1 MPNNNHS
8 NNKRI
13 AKNTAMLYFRM
24 ILIMGVSL
32 YTTRIVIKVLGVED
46 FGIYNVVG
54 GVVTMLAFLSS
65 SMSSATQRFL
75 SFELGKKDIQQ
86 LSRVFGMSVNI
97 QIVIA
102 LGVLFIAETLGLWFV
117 NTQLTIPGDR
127 LIAANW
133 VYQFS
138 ILTFIVSIISVPYN
152 AAILTYEKMN
162 AFAYISVLEVVLK
175 LLAVFMLELFGLDKL
190 KLYAI
195 LIFVVS
201 LIIRLI
207 YGHYVKR
214 NIKECKYSFF
224 WDKKLFLTLIN
235 FAGWNLWGNIA
246 FVTYNQGVNILLNIF
261 FGPAVNAARAIAFQV
276 NAALNSFVLNFQI
289 AIKPQIVKSY
299 AAEEYMYTNT
309 LIFSGAK
316 LSYFLMFIIC
326 IPMLIS
332 APQILNLWLGNVP
345 EYAVLFCRLILVET
359 IINSISGTL
368 MSGAQA
374 TGNIKLYQGVVG
386 GLLLL
391 ILPVSF
397 VFLYYGFSP
406 VITIYVSIGISII
419 ALLARLFILSPL
431 LSFSKYSFFKKVLLP
446 ILTVTVLIGALSILL
461 INFSEKSF
469 INLIIVNFTLFISMV
484 LLIFYIGLAN
494 NERDVIKMKFQQMI
508 YKF

>member
-1 MPNNNHS
+1 MSTNNHS

-32 YTTRIVIKVLGVED
+32 YTTRIVLKELDVED

-54 GVVTMLAFLSS
+54 GVVTMLSFLSA
-65 SMSSATQRFL
+65 SMASATQRFL
-75 SFELGKKDIQQ
+75 SFELGKRDI
-86 LSRVFGMSVNI
+86 LKLTRVFGMSVNI
-97 QIVIA
+97 QILIA
-102 LGVLFIAETLGLWFV
+102 LGVLIIAETFGLWFV
-117 NTQLTIPGDR
+117 NTQLTIPVNR
-127 LIAANW
+127 LVAANW

-138 ILTFIVSIISVPYN
+138 ILTFIVSVISVPYN
-152 AAILTYEKMN
+152 AAILTFEKMN
-162 AFAYISVLEVVLK
+162 VFAYISILEVVLK
-175 LLAVFMLELFGLDKL
+175 LLAVFMLEWFGFDKL
-190 KLYAI
+190 KLYSI

-224 WDKKLFLTLIN
+224 WDKKMFLTLIN

-299 AAEEYMYTNT
+299 AAEEYMYANT

-345 EYAVLFCRLILVET
+345 EYAVIFCRLILVET

-469 INLIIVNFTLFISMV
+469 INLIIVNLTLFISMV